1 MAQHHNQHDQ
11 LEVSHPMRN
20 LILAAVLCLSTAIP
34 VGAQAED
41 AARSPAPAGPPAH
54 LIGGNAPLLVGGVS
68 DSPYALF
75 GVGLDGGIVVGAGV
89 RFGYDGT
96 ANSDKASFGALF
108 HGAYMLKNTP
118 NFAVGP
124 ELAIEMPFA
133 PSPASTVKFTPG
145 IALWYA
151 PFSVPI
157 LFGTAIA
164 LDIVYVKNGGN
175 VVVELR
181 TPGLRIGFAF

>member
-1 MAQHHNQHDQ
+1 
-11 LEVSHPMRN
+11 MRN
-20 LILAAVLCLSTAIP
+20 LVFAAVLCLSTAIP
-34 VGAQAED
+34 FGAQAEGP
-41 AARSPAPAGPPAH
+41 AQAPAPAGPPAH
-54 LIGGNAPLLVGGVS
+54 LIGRNAPLLVAGVS
-68 DSPYALF
+68 DSPWALF

-89 RFGYDGT
+89 RFGYNGA
-96 ANSDKASFGALF
+96 ANSDNASFGALV

-133 PSPASTVKFTPG
+133 PSPASTVIFTPG
-145 IALWYA
+145 MAIWYA

-157 LFGTAIA
+157 LFGTAID
-164 LDIVYVKNGGN
+164 LDIKYVKDGGN
-175 VVVELR
+175 VVVGLR

>member
-1 MAQHHNQHDQ
+1 
-11 LEVSHPMRN
+11 MRN
-20 LILAAVLCLSTAIP
+20 PVFAAMLCLSAAIP

-41 AARSPAPAGPPAH
+41 AARSRTPAGPHAH
-54 LIGGNAPLLVGGVS
+54 LFGRNAPLLIAGVS

-89 RFGYDGT
+89 HFGYNGA
-96 ANSDKASFGALF
+96 ANRDRASFDALF
-108 HGAYMLKNTP
+108 QGAYMLKNTP
-118 NFAVGP
+118 NFAAGP

-133 PSPASTVKFTPG
+133 PSPASTVKFSPG
-145 IALWYA
+145 VAIWYA

-157 LFGTAIA
+157 LFGTAID
-164 LDIVYVKNGGN
+164 LDIKYVKDGGN
-175 VVVELR
+175 VVVGLR